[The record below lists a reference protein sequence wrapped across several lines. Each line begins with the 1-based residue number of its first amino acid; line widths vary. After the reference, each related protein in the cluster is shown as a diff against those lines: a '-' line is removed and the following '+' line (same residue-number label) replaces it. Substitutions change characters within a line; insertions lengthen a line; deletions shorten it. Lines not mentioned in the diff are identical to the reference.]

1 MDEPRQTDSHDA
13 AGTRRPWIGVRF
25 DCCGT
30 YARIYRNADAT
41 AYVGHC
47 PRCMRPVR
55 VRIGADG
62 TDSRFFRAV

>member
-1 MDEPRQTDSHDA
+1 MDDPPHSATHDA
-13 AGTRRPWIGVRF
+13 AATHRPWIGVRF
-25 DCCGT
+25 ECCGT
-30 YARIYRNADAT
+30 YTRIYRNADAT

-62 TDSRFFRAV
+62 TSDRFFRAV

>member
-1 MDEPRQTDSHDA
+1 MDEQPDIDTQDS
-13 AGTRRPWIGVRF
+13 AGPRRPWIGVRF

-30 YARIYRNADAT
+30 YTRVYRNAEGT

-47 PRCMRPVR
+47 PRCTRPVR

-62 TDSRFFRAV
+62 TSDRFFRAS